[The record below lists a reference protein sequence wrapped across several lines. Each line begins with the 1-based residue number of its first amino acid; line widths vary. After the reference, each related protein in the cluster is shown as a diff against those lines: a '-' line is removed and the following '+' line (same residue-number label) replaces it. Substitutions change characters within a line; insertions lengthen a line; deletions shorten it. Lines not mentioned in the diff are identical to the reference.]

1 MCGILGV
8 IGKKSE
14 RIAVSDVLRA
24 SNAIR
29 HRGPDDEGFLLVT
42 GGKKSVISCGG
53 EDTDKRLNLPSI
65 RDYSESSISVAL
77 AHRRLSI
84 LDLSPAGHQPMRS
97 GDGRYWIVYNGE
109 VYNYIEL
116 KNELSNIGY
125 CFVTGTDTEVILAA
139 YQAWGAE
146 MLSRFVG
153 MFAIAILDIT
163 AGNLFLARDFF
174 GIKPL
179 YYSFAD
185 NVFAFASEIKSLLCL
200 PAVSSKINPS
210 CAYDYLRYGMTDHG
224 NDTFFKDISQLP
236 PAHFMQISLESLE
249 QSDPVRYWQID
260 LNNYADI
267 SLNDAADQ
275 LRSMFL
281 ENVRLHLRS
290 DVPVGAALSG
300 GIDSSAIVMSMR
312 HIEPEA
318 QIHSFTYV
326 ADDAA
331 LNEEK
336 WADLISSTG
345 NITAHKVSP
354 SQEHLTEDLDRLIA
368 IQDIPFGSTSIYAQH
383 CVFRLAKQAGIK
395 VMLDGQGADELL
407 GGYPSYFPARFASLV
422 RNLRFVKAYTFAKS
436 IHQNRNYT
444 YNHLIPRA
452 GSILLPK
459 SARPLARKLVSQ
471 EIVPDWLNQRWFD
484 DVGFDIVEPDIK
496 YNNRLFISHL
506 HESMTKGLVS
516 LLRYEDRNSMAHS
529 IESRVPF
536 LTPQIA
542 QFIYSLPDDYLIDP
556 KGLSKCVFR
565 KAMRGIVPDA
575 VLDRQDKIGFA
586 TPEQKWLKNLK
597 PWVEDIFSNE
607 SINKIPVFNREKLL
621 SNWQSMIEG
630 RQTMDFRLWR
640 WINFIRWTDVYEVDF
655 N

>member
-1 MCGILGV
+1 MCGIFGV

-14 RIAVSDVLRA
+14 RIAVSDILRA

-29 HRGPDDEGFLLVT
+29 HRGPDDEGFLLVS
-42 GGKKSVISCGG
+42 GDRKSVVTCGG
-53 EDTDKRLNLPSI
+53 DDTDKRLNLPSI
-65 RDYSESSISVAL
+65 RDYSDFPINVAL

-97 GDGRYWIVYNGE
+97 VDGRYWIVYNGE
-109 VYNYIEL
+109 VYNYIEIRS
-116 KNELSNIGY
+116 ELANRGY
-125 CFVTGTDTEVILAA
+125 RFITGTDTEVILAA

-146 MLSRFVG
+146 MLCRFVG
-153 MFAIAILDIT
+153 MFAIAILDVT

-179 YYSFAD
+179 YYSLAGNSFS
-185 NVFAFASEIKSLLCL
+185 FASEVKSLLCL
-200 PAVSSKINPS
+200 QAVSSDINPS
-210 CAYDYLRYGMTDHG
+210 CAYDYLRYGITDHG
-224 NDTFFKDISQLP
+224 HETFFKDINQLP
-236 PAHFMQISLESLE
+236 PAHYMQISLASPEISE
-249 QSDPVRYWQID
+249 PVRYWQID
-260 LNNYADI
+260 LDRCADI
-267 SLNDAADQ
+267 SLDDAAAQ

-300 GIDSSAIVMSMR
+300 GIDSSAIVMAMR
-312 HIEPEA
+312 HVEPGT

-336 WADLISSTG
+336 WANIISSIG
-345 NITAHKVSP
+345 NTTAHKVSP
-354 SQEHLTEDLDRLIA
+354 SPEHLTEDLDRLIA

-383 CVFRLAKQAGIK
+383 CVFRLAQQAGIK

-407 GGYPSYFPARFASLV
+407 GGYPSYLPARFASLV
-422 RNLRFVKAYTFAKS
+422 RNLRFVKAYKFAKS
-436 IHQNRNYT
+436 INQHRNYT
-444 YNHLIPRA
+444 YNCLLPRT

-459 SARPLARKLVSQ
+459 TFRPLARKIVNQ
-471 EIVPDWLNQRWFD
+471 QIVPDWLNQSWFD
-484 DVGFDIVEPDIK
+484 DVGFAIVEPDIK
-496 YNNRLFISHL
+496 NSRRLFVSHL

-542 QFIYSLPDDYLIDP
+542 QFIYSLPDEYLIDG

-565 KAMRGIVPDA
+565 KAMRGIVPDT

-586 TPEQKWLKNLK
+586 TPEQKWLKNLR
-597 PWVEDIFSNE
+597 PWVEDILSSG
-607 SINKIPVFNREKLL
+607 SIRDIPVFNREKLM
-621 SNWQSMIEG
+621 SNWQSMLEG
-630 RQTMDFRLWR
+630 KQIMDFRLWR
-640 WINFIRWTDVYEVDF
+640 WINFIRWSEVYSVHF
-655 N
+655 